1 MNIVDLLVTIIVV
14 TILVTIVLAV
24 MTYVAY
30 KLRLARRPAV
40 SDEAPRSRYF
50 EVHEAPEVPD
60 WDIEAE
66 QGAREGGSPSSM
78 STPSEVSAEAPAE
91 APADTLAARLGKV
104 AEVDSLDRVS

>member
-50 EVHEAPEVPD
+50 DLHEAPEALEVPD
-60 WDIEAE
+60 WDMEAGQE
-66 QGAREGGSPSSM
+66 QEEVASPSSRDAT
-78 STPSEVSAEAPAE
+78 SEAPVE
-91 APADTLAARLGKV
+91 EP
-104 AEVDSLDRVS
+104 EVDTLDRVS